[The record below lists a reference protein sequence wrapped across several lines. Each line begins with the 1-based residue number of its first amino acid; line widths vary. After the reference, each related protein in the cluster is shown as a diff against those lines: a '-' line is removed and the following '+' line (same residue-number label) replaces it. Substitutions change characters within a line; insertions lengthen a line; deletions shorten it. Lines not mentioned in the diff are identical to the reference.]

1 MELVGTIRK
10 AGTFLRANGLRKT
23 VNRLFLRFGRK
34 KAEKRMLARTRVSEE
49 ELRRQREQVFDE
61 PLKFSIAVPLYNTP
75 VDVLREMIQS
85 VQEQSYR
92 DWELCLADGSDEA
105 HDQVGAICREMAAG
119 DDRILYRKL
128 ERNDG
133 ISGNSNAAAK
143 MGTGNYLALLDHD
156 DLLAPNALFEMRSAI
171 ARTKADFVYSDELT
185 FQSPR
190 RDRVEVVRL
199 KPGFAPDTLLTNN
212 YICHFTVFSRE
223 LWNRAGGFR
232 SEYDGSQDHD
242 LFLRLTEK
250 AKGIAHVAKVL
261 YLWRSI
267 PGSVA
272 EDIQHKEYAISAGRR
287 AVRDFLREARGIEAD
302 VQSTEVFPTMYHV
315 VYPILGKPM
324 IRIVL
329 DGRKETGDP
338 KKKLLELQ
346 RRTGWD
352 ECRWTMITRADSPE
366 ETEDLKGADT
376 LQAKDG
382 ESRRDIWTRAAE
394 AGDEEYLLF
403 LDGIPEVMTDGW
415 LREMLGEAQQG
426 HVGAVGAKL
435 YSELGNVRHAGVT
448 IGMGPGG
455 IAGRPYCLWNPAN
468 DGYFGQISVMQNMA
482 AVTDCLLIAREKWKA
497 AGGFSEAYQDA
508 LFDVDLCLRLL
519 EKGYYNVFDPH
530 ARLKMG
536 LEKDTWFDVGR
547 EYGTYAW
554 DAKIFRERNESMLK
568 SGDPFFNPNL
578 SLKHEDWR
586 YR

>member
-23 VNRLFLRFGRK
+23 VSRLFLRFGRK

-133 ISGNSNAAAK
+133 ISGNSNAAAE

-156 DLLAPNALFEMRSAI
+156 DLLAPNALYEMRSAI
-171 ARTKADFVYSDELT
+171 AKTKADFVYSDELT

-242 LFLRLTEK
+242 LFLRLTGK
-250 AKGIAHVAKVL
+250 ARGIAHVAKVL

-287 AVRDFLREARGIEAD
+287 AVRDFLREERGIEAD

-315 VYPILGKPM
+315 VYPISGKPAVRV
-324 IRIVL
+324 IL
-329 DGRKETGDP
+329 DARKETGEP
-338 KKKLLELQ
+338 EKKLRELQ
-346 RRTGWD
+346 QRAGWD
-352 ECRWTMITRADSPE
+352 ECRWTVITGEGVPAW
-366 ETEDLKGADT
+366 TEGLKNTET
-376 LQAKDG
+376 LQTKAGK
-382 ESRRDIWTRAAE
+382 SRRDVW
-394 AGDEEYLLF
+394 
-403 LDGIPEVMTDGW
+403 MH
-415 LREMLGEAQQG
+415 Q
-426 HVGAVGAKL
+426 
-435 YSELGNVRHAGVT
+435 
-448 IGMGPGG
+448 
-455 IAGRPYCLWNPAN
+455 
-468 DGYFGQISVMQNMA
+468 
-482 AVTDCLLIAREKWKA
+482 
-497 AGGFSEAYQDA
+497 
-508 LFDVDLCLRLL
+508 
-519 EKGYYNVFDPH
+519 
-530 ARLKMG
+530 
-536 LEKDTWFDVGR
+536 
-547 EYGTYAW
+547 
-554 DAKIFRERNESMLK
+554 
-568 SGDPFFNPNL
+568 
-578 SLKHEDWR
+578 
-586 YR
+586 